1 MKTKICGIRTTE
13 MLQACVDSNVAFLGF
28 NFVPT
33 SRRCVTSEFL
43 NQLTPSPKH
52 SQYVGV
58 FQNQSLEE
66 VKSLATKYNLDF
78 VQLHGQE
85 SLAFIQELSQRVIK
99 GISLQKKHDIE
110 VVMQYLGHVKI
121 ILLDGPLPG
130 KGKAA
135 ETALLEEA
143 VQLCRASNQAYAIA
157 GGIGEDN
164 VEALLERYPDAHFFD
179 TASAIED
186 QHGHFSETKLTS
198 LLTKIS

>member
-1 MKTKICGIRTTE
+1 MKTKICGIRNTE
-13 MLQACVDSNVAFLGF
+13 MVDACADKNVAYVGF
-28 NFVPT
+28 NFVPD
-33 SRRCVTSEFL
+33 SRRCVTLEFL
-43 NQLTPSPKH
+43 QKLETIPKR

-66 VKSLATKYNLDF
+66 VQLLSTKYNMDC

-85 SLAFIQELSQRVIK
+85 SLAFIKGVSRPVIK

-110 VVMQYLGHVKI
+110 AVMKYLGHVKI

-135 ETALLEEA
+135 ETALLEKA
-143 VQLCRASNQAYAIA
+143 VQCCRESHQAYAIA
-157 GGIGEDN
+157 GGIGADN
-164 VEALLERYPDAHFFD
+164 VEALLQQYPDATFFD

-186 QHGHFSETKLTS
+186 EHGHFSKEQFDSFLN
-198 LLTKIS
+198 KIS